1 VPVVIPELVY
11 IIGLFFA
18 VVGYMAARGL
28 LASWSHS
35 IGFLLEWVAAH
46 ARIGFSVL
54 HKRVALD
61 FGGPFR
67 SVDHAVVTA
76 LQNWC
81 DGAEIEMGYCLHGL
95 EKVARHMAQAIDY
108 LARETSETFDWLV
121 NVHIP
126 KWVKYAAGASLPV
139 AWLTK
144 LIAGQIAKA
153 IPHLRNE
160 YHTIERQ
167 LPGKVITIFKYASI
181 AALPG
186 LLGLPKIH
194 GDITNLW
201 KWRTKAEKRL
211 RKVEGIAAAGVFAG
225 LLANSL
231 GITTRCVRSGNV
243 GKFARRLCGLDN
255 LIADALL
262 ADLAFVAG
270 TISIVEFAKALQK
283 AAPIV
288 ATSLVYVVD
297 EIPIAVKD
305 AEAMGKRSLAVLET
319 LA

>member
-1 VPVVIPELVY
+1 VPEAILPLVY
-11 IIGLFFA
+11 VIGIFFA
-18 VVGYMAARGL
+18 VVGYAFARGALATWGNSVGYL
-28 LASWSHS
+28 LQWLAT
-35 IGFLLEWVAAH
+35 H
-46 ARIGFSVL
+46 ARIDFSVL
-54 HKRVALD
+54 HKHVSLD
-61 FGGPFR
+61 LGGPFR
-67 SVDHAVVTA
+67 AVDREVVSA
-76 LQNWC
+76 LQAWAN
-81 DGAEIEMGYCLHGL
+81 GAEIEFGYCLHGL
-95 EKVARHMAQAIDY
+95 EQVARYTAQAIDY

-126 KWVKYAAGASLPV
+126 KWVKYAAGAAFPF
-139 AWLTK
+139 AWITK
-144 LIAGQIAKA
+144 LIAGQIAKHL
-153 IPHLRNE
+153 PHLRSE
-160 YHTIERQ
+160 IHTIERT
-167 LPGKVITIFKYASI
+167 LPGKVVTIFKYAST

-211 RKVEGIAAAGVFAG
+211 HKVEGIAAAGVFAG

-305 AEAMGKRSLAVLET
+305 AEAMGQRALAVLET

>member
-1 VPVVIPELVY
+1 VPEAILPLVY
-11 IIGLFFA
+11 VIGIFFA
-18 VVGYMAARGL
+18 VVGYAFARGA
-28 LASWSHS
+28 LATWSHS
-35 IGFLLEWVAAH
+35 VGYLLQWLSDH
-46 ARIGFSVL
+46 ARINFSVL
-54 HKRVALD
+54 HKHVGLD

-67 SVDHAVVTA
+67 AVDREVVSA
-76 LQNWC
+76 LQAWA
-81 DGAEIEMGYCLHGL
+81 DGAEIEFGYCLHGL
-95 EKVARHMAQAIDY
+95 EQVGRYMAQAIDF

-211 RKVEGIAAAGVFAG
+211 HKVEGIAAAGVFAG
-225 LLANSL
+225 LLANAL
-231 GITTRCVRSGNV
+231 GVATRCVRKGNIA
-243 GKFARRLCGLDN
+243 KTARRICGLDPN
-255 LIADALL
+255 LLENLL
-262 ADLAFVAG
+262 LDGLAIVGA
-270 TISIVEFAKALQK
+270 ISVVEFAEGMLA
-283 AAPIV
+283 IE
-288 ATSLVYVVD
+288 D
-297 EIPIAVKD
+297 EAVKIL
-305 AEAMGKRSLAVLET
+305 SLGIREFPG
-319 LA
+319 